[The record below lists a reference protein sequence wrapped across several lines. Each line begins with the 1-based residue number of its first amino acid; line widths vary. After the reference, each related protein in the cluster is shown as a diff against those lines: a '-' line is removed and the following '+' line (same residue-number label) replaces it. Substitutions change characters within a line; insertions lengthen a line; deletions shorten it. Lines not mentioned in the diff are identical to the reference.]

1 VTKASAKLLAGVA
14 LAIAGAAPA
23 VAADWSQAKPVTVV
37 ASEYQFSP
45 AKLTFKRGVA
55 YRLHLEN
62 HGKELHEYHAPDFF
76 KAVELRDPSVLN
88 ADKTEILVHPGEAK
102 DLTFVP
108 KKAGRYKLICSD
120 HDWAGMTGAI
130 TVK

>member
-1 VTKASAKLLAGVA
+1 MTNANAKLLA
-14 LAIAGAAPA
+14 AIALAAPA
-23 VAADWSQAKPVTVV
+23 IAADGAPPRPVTVV

-45 AKLTFKRGVA
+45 ARLTFKRGVA
-55 YRLHLEN
+55 YRLHVEN